1 MSPATELRTHPKRV
15 PCRHQRGAN
24 RPSPASA
31 AGGHLPTPASGHSRP
46 DRCTVGPLVVG
57 APVDRRA
64 PTPCTHAPRRVV
76 PAPWPRRRAPK
87 RHSARLASIGSSG
100 AIFQLIGAAAP
111 CPIPAKRDI
120 GVGSVAPRAARVF
133 DTADGVQ
140 PLGQACGRWCT
151 PWLPVRCLACGK
163 CAPPPLGCGEDKNLQ
178 RPSPS
183 RSHPL
188 T

>member
-1 MSPATELRTHPKRV
+1 MQASERRESPLPSVRRGRPFANTSFRALTATA
-15 PCRHQRGAN
+15 QIAA
-24 RPSPASA
+24 PSAPWSSE
-31 AGGHLPTPASGHSRP
+31 PPS
-46 DRCTVGPLVVG
+46 TVGLPHHARTLPDASCPRHGHGDAPQNITRLGSG
-57 APVDRRA
+57 A
-64 PTPCTHAPRRVV
+64 
-76 PAPWPRRRAPK
+76 
-87 RHSARLASIGSSG
+87 LSSG

-120 GVGSVAPRAARVF
+120 GVGSVAPRAARIF

-163 CAPPPLGCGEDKNLQ
+163 CAPPPSGLGCGEDKNLQ

-188 T
+188 TW